1 MGSSTP
7 RIGGKRGNTAA
18 QKRSTQWTIVA
29 CVVLLLVGLAM
40 TVPRQIV
47 RGEGAHFVAMEE
59 RRDTQVH
66 SLKLSLSDTVN
77 RTRYAVV
84 IDCGSSGSRLHAY
97 SFSSGRGGIDVI
109 DELFLPIKP
118 GLGKFA
124 GRPVEGASSLQ
135 PLIDAA
141 RNYVPEAEHTTT
153 RLVIGATAGLR
164 VLPGTQADELL
175 EAVRELARAVRL
187 CVCVEVNFCI
197 VYFFK

>member
-1 MGSSTP
+1 M
-7 RIGGKRGNTAA
+7 
-18 QKRSTQWTIVA
+18 
-29 CVVLLLVGLAM
+29 
-40 TVPRQIV
+40 
-47 RGEGAHFVAMEE
+47 
-59 RRDTQVH
+59 
-66 SLKLSLSDTVN
+66 
-77 RTRYAVV
+77 
-84 IDCGSSGSRLHAY
+84 
-97 SFSSGRGGIDVI
+97 I

-187 CVCVEVNFCI
+187 CVCVC
-197 VYFFK
+197 